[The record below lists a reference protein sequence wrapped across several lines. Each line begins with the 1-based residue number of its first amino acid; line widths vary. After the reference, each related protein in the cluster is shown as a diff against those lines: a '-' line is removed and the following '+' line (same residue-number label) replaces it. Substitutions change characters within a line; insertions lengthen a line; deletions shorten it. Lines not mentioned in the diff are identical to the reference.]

1 MAMGVLGGCL
11 LGRVHSPRSRCAE
24 HQAGGLSLA
33 CKAACASR
41 S

>member
-1 MAMGVLGGCL
+1 M
-11 LGRVHSPRSRCAE
+11 LGRMHSPPQQMHK

-41 S
+41 SWSASC